1 LPGLR
6 AFEAVA
12 RLSSFRLAAGELSV
26 TKSAVSHQVQALEG
40 YLGVRLLNRDGR
52 GISLTSAGRALLPE
66 VQGALDRL
74 AHAVADLRQQS
85 RCEPLTI
92 SLLPT
97 FAVRWLIPRLH
108 DFRRRHPDI
117 EVRLDASLDA
127 ADFASSAVDVAIRY
141 GRGDWPGLNC
151 ESLIVE
157 SLIPVCSPALL
168 RGRFPLQ
175 QPFDLARHVLL
186 HNSAHPDDWPL
197 WLAAA
202 AITGIDLQRGPRF
215 AYSELLLKAA
225 AEGLGVALARRHL
238 IEKDLADGSLVA
250 PFDLVCETG
259 FSYWLV
265 WPRKRSTDRRVAS
278 FRSWVLGQLDRPPA
292 QRTGATSAPR

>member
-12 RLSSFRLAAGELSV
+12 RLSSFRLAAEELSV

-40 YLGVRLLNRDGR
+40 YLGVRLLNRGGH
-52 GISLTSAGRALLPE
+52 GISLTSAGRTLLPE

-74 AHAVADLRQQS
+74 ADAVADLRDLS
-85 RCEPLTI
+85 RSEPLTI

-108 DFRRRHPDI
+108 DFTHRHPDI

-127 ADFASSAVDVAIRY
+127 ADFASSGVDVAIRY
-141 GRGDWPGLNC
+141 GRGGWVGLNC
-151 ESLIVE
+151 EPLIAE
-157 SLIPVCSPALL
+157 SLIPVCRPAHL
-168 RGRFPLQ
+168 RGPFPLQ
-175 QPFDLARHVLL
+175 QPSDLARHVLL
-186 HNSAHPDDWPL
+186 HNSAHPDDWPR

-202 AITGIDLQRGPRF
+202 AVTGIDLQRGPRF

-238 IEKDLADGSLVA
+238 IEKDLADGSLMA
-250 PFDLVCETG
+250 PFDLACETG

-265 WPRKRSTDRRVAS
+265 WPRKRFADRRVAS
-278 FRSWVLGQLDRPPA
+278 FRSWVLGQLDRPPV
-292 QRTGATSAPR
+292 